1 MAQLNGKIK
10 LIWTVRIIIVKV
22 SKLPKAIYRFN
33 AISIKMLT
41 EFSAELEQIILK
53 FELNHKTH

>member
-10 LIWTVRIIIVKV
+10 LIWTVRIIIIKV

-33 AISIKMLT
+33 AMSIKILT
-41 EFSAELEQIILK
+41 EFSTELEQIILK
-53 FELNHKTH
+53 FELNHTTH